1 MHENKYCK
9 ECNVEKQVSCFH
21 SFLVTDKETVSPC
34 YSLVCEECKQKRR
47 KETKIGKM
55 TEEEFKEYNRRII
68 RKLRDDPEYRQKEKE
83 YQAEKTTCECGSIL
97 RWGGYAKH
105 KRSKSH
111 QQRMNSIQLI
121 QLIFILPSLDNNM
134 KRMNPSRAESHVR
147 RHCVML

>member
-1 MHENKYCK
+1 MLYKCK
-9 ECNVEKQVSCFH
+9 IRLSFFEALILNCFCLK
-21 SFLVTDKETVSPC
+21 SQETA
-34 YSLVCEECKQKRR
+34 
-47 KETKIGKM
+47 
-55 TEEEFKEYNRRII
+55 II
-68 RKLRDDPEYRQKEKE
+68 EDHPDLKKHRTRLGQLRDDPDYRQKEKE